1 MALWLSI
8 VATKWQ
14 LEAIAFF
21 TAKILYSQ
29 GYSRLG
35 RNKRQMKRI
44 AIVED
49 EAAIRE
55 NYKDVLQSQGYSVQT
70 YANRPEAMQAFN
82 TRLPDLAIIDIG
94 LEHEIDGGFTLCQS
108 LRAMSGTLP
117 IIFLTAR
124 DSDFDTVCG
133 LRLGADDYLSKDVSF
148 PHLLARLAALFRRCE
163 LAGSSAPADTLME
176 RGALTIDANRI
187 QVYWQQQPIELT
199 VTEFWMVYALAKH
212 PGHVRSRT
220 ELMQEAKIYVDDST
234 ITSHVKRI
242 RRKFIAADP
251 AFDCID
257 TVYGMGYRWDPES

>member
-1 MALWLSI
+1 
-8 VATKWQ
+8 
-14 LEAIAFF
+14 
-21 TAKILYSQ
+21 
-29 GYSRLG
+29 
-35 RNKRQMKRI
+35 MKRI

-55 NYKDVLQSQGYSVQT
+55 NYKDVLQSHGYQVQT
-70 YANRPEAMQAFN
+70 FANRPDAMVAFQ

-94 LEHEIDGGFTLCQS
+94 LEDEIDGGFTLCQS
-108 LRAMSGTLP
+108 LRAMSATLP

-124 DSDFDTVCG
+124 DSDFDTVTG
-133 LRLGADDYLSKDVSF
+133 LRLGADDYLSKEVSF

-163 LAGSSAPADTLME
+163 QLSAPSAPENLLV
-176 RGALTIDANRI
+176 RGPLTIDANRI
-187 QVYWQQQPIELT
+187 QVYWQERPIELT
-199 VTEFWMVYALAKH
+199 VTEFWMVHALARH

-242 RRKFIAADP
+242 RKKFIAADE

-257 TVYGMGYRWDPES
+257 TVYGMGYRWDSQG